1 MTTSTSTGNLTAD
14 TVEQELLGF
23 LAAHTRTAWAPDTDL
38 FAKGGVSSLF
48 AMQLLVHI
56 ENTYGVSITG
66 DDLSLDNFRT
76 VHRMTA
82 LVQRLRGEGSDG

>member
-1 MTTSTSTGNLTAD
+1 MTTSTGNRTTEA
-14 TVEQELLGF
+14 VQQELLSF
-23 LAAHTRTAWAPDTDL
+23 LAEHTRTAWAPDTDL
-38 FAKGGVSSLF
+38 FTKGGVSSLF

-56 ENTYGVSITG
+56 ESAYGISITG
-66 DDLSLDNFRT
+66 DDLNLENFRT